1 MRFKTNCFL
10 LAASMATLLAGCAAP
25 PPPTEAMLTYES
37 NPAGA
42 KLYQG
47 NTLIGTSPLTQTYK
61 TEGKPTVRTPEVTA
75 VWVSGAKTTF
85 WTELKPGADEVATLT
100 RPTAAPNLQVDL
112 AEAARVV
119 AENKQ
124 AYDRI
129 KDQQLRDQKRSS
141 AGCQEALARNNMTA
155 ASNACY

>member
-1 MRFKTNCFL
+1 MHSKTAFL
-10 LAASMATLLAGCAAP
+10 LTTASLAALLAGCAAP
-25 PPPTEAMLTYES
+25 PPATEAMLTYES

-42 KLYQG
+42 KIYQG
-47 NTLIGTSPLTQTYK
+47 STLLGAAPLTQTYK
-61 TEGKPTVRTPEVTA
+61 SDGRPTIRTPDVTA
-75 VWVSGAKTTF
+75 VWVSGAKISF

-100 RPTAAPNLQVDL
+100 RPTTAPNLQADL

-129 KDQQLRDQKRSS
+129 KDQQLRDQKRNS
-141 AGCQEALARNNMTA
+141 AGCQEALARNNMAA
-155 ASNACY
+155 ASSACY

>member
-1 MRFKTNCFL
+1 MHFKTSCFL
-10 LAASMATLLAGCAAP
+10 LTAVMATLLAGCAAP
-25 PPPTEAMLTYES
+25 PPTAAMLTYES

-47 NTLIGTSPLTQTYK
+47 STLIGTSPLMQTYPVD
-61 TEGKPTVRTPEVTA
+61 GKPMIRTPEITA

-100 RPTAAPNLQVDL
+100 RPTTAPNLQADL

-124 AYDRI
+124 AYERV
-129 KDQQLRDQKRSS
+129 KDQQLRDQKRNS